1 MGEKKEIRFTI
12 DTTTPGNRQ
21 LIAALS
27 KYRPHDRNKLIL
39 DVLISHFVTGGI
51 AAGEEI
57 ITSRTE
63 KGGKLSEIDQEIEQL
78 KERVDKIEIFLFSS
92 QSESVPARQAMRES
106 QNTEAVMPEKH
117 SKEEKASEEMPL
129 QDQLQMNRQ
138 SSEETVENVAADIPE
153 DVMNMIMALQN
164 S

>member
-51 AAGEEI
+51 AAEEAV

-63 KGGKLSEIDQEIEQL
+63 KDGKLSEIDQEIEQL
-78 KERVDKIEIFLFSS
+78 KERVDKIEFFLFSS
-92 QSESVPARQAMRES
+92 QSEPARQAMRES
-106 QNTEAVMPEKH
+106 QNTEAVMPKKH
-117 SKEEKASEEMPL
+117 SKEETVSEEMPL

-138 SSEETVENVAADIPE
+138 SSEETVENVAVDIPE
-153 DVMNMIMALQN
+153 DVMNMITALQN